1 MPALL
6 TDELID
12 SVTASYVA
20 CALWSST
27 DWADESGGEPLDAN
41 YEADD
46 LAPEAREEI
55 RADVAGFL
63 ALAAEEDIAWR
74 EHWSP
79 EQLGHDYWLT
89 RNGHGAGF
97 WDRYY
102 VGPAS
107 TPDMIAAARI
117 GDQLADLARA
127 AGTSD
132 LYVGDDGALHIA

>member
-1 MPALL
+1 MSAL

-20 CALWSST
+20 IALWSST
-27 DWADESGGEPLDAN
+27 DNADESGGEPLDDN
-41 YEADD
+41 YTADD
-46 LAPEAREEI
+46 LAPEAHEAI

-63 ALAAEEDIAWR
+63 ALVAEEGIAWR

-79 EQLGHDYWLT
+79 EQFGHDYWLT

-102 VGPAS
+102 VGPSS

-117 GDQLADLARA
+117 GDRLSDLARA